1 VTTAAAGQW
10 ALARAFQQ
18 LFGVRGA
25 LDAVEIAGRTDP
37 LIVRDAL
44 AGQGLHADA
53 AHLDLLRAVYFQFLA
68 DELRTSKVRLLP
80 GVERLL
86 VRLGARA
93 DTVLALLT
101 GNYARSA
108 QLKLEHC
115 GLWHLFAFGVFG
127 DEAPDRNGLLPV
139 ALARARARDHVQVL
153 PAHTVVIGDTPYDVA
168 CARAGGAR
176 SLAVA
181 TGRSDEA
188 TLQAAGADHVLL
200 DLSDTDDVLAVLD
213 ALVAPR
219 PSS

>member
-1 VTTAAAGQW
+1 VTTAGAGQR

-18 LFGVRGA
+18 LFGVHGA

-53 AHLDLLRAVYFQFLA
+53 ADLDRLRAAYFQLLA
-68 DELRTSKVRLLP
+68 DELRASKVCLLP

-86 VRLGARA
+86 VRLAART
-93 DTVLALLT
+93 DTVLTLLT

-115 GLWHLFAFGVFG
+115 GLWHFFAFGVFG
-127 DEAPDRNGLLPV
+127 DEAPDRNGLVPV
-139 ALARARARDHVQVL
+139 ALARARERGHLQVR
-153 PAHTVVIGDTPYDVA
+153 PAHTVVIGDTPYDVG
-168 CARAGGAR
+168 CARAGGAK

-188 TLQAAGADHVLL
+188 TLRAAGADHVLA
-200 DLSDTDDVLAVLD
+200 DLSDTDAVLAMLD
-213 ALVAPR
+213 ELVEPR